1 MNLSINKSYTFNT
14 RAPAILGARIQNA
27 KLLGILDYTSAR
39 QYDNIDLKYRTIFPL
54 LPQGTPDQPDSC
66 VYYRFLSESNEK
78 IIIAD
83 QWIEE
88 SSIEVVE
95 HVNFQVTFT
104 QASLQDIPRVRDAL
118 SALGFSNFNIRQL

>member
-39 QYDNIDLKYRTIFPL
+39 QHDNIDLKYRTIFPL